1 MWRQISGQ
9 PSFSNILSKSENSAS
24 NIDQLSQYLVNNEGK
39 IDLLLKDI
47 SSLVKTSN
55 ASFVDI
61 NKSANSFREL
71 SSEFLLELKSGSFNL
86 KELSND
92 SFEKLDKVLNSLDET
107 LIQAEKLINNIE
119 QSPSD
124 LLFKQKSIKYG
135 PGEIDEK

>member
-1 MWRQISGQ
+1 M
-9 PSFSNILSKSENSAS
+9 
-24 NIDQLSQYLVNNEGK
+24 
-39 IDLLLKDI
+39 
-47 SSLVKTSN
+47 
-55 ASFVDI
+55 DI